1 MRKYEIHNQVTGLL
15 EEAPTFQDALALQA
29 RIKQDYLEFN
39 KGLFAITV
47 LDQNGDGSW
56 TQRLADENGEPIIPP
71 KPPKQPIP
79 VPTDEG
85 TV

>member
-1 MRKYEIHNQVTGLL
+1 MRKYEIHNQITGGQ

-39 KGLFAITV
+39 KGLFTITV

-71 KPPKQPIP
+71 KPPKPPIP

>member
-1 MRKYEIHNQVTGLL
+1 MRKYEIHNQVTGGQ
-15 EEAPTFQDALALQA
+15 EEASTFQEALTLQA

-39 KGLFAITV
+39 KGLFVITV

-56 TQRLADENGEPIIPP
+56 IQRLADENGEPIIPP

-79 VPTDEG
+79 VPTNEG

>member
-1 MRKYEIHNQVTGLL
+1 MRKYQIHNQVTGLS

-29 RIKQDYLEFN
+29 RIKQEYLEFV
-39 KGLFAITV
+39 KGLFDITV
-47 LDQNGDGSW
+47 LTQNNDGSW
-56 TQRLADENGEPIIPP
+56 TYAASDENGEPIIPP
-71 KPPKQPIP
+71 KPPKRP

>member
-15 EEAPTFQDALALQA
+15 EEAPTFQDALAIQA

-39 KGLFAITV
+39 KGLFDITV